1 MSKLEEK
8 TVEFENLS
16 KNYLRLEQNVKF
28 KDEEILEIGLSS
40 NSLEKNYEDLRHGL
54 RDRENEIKEK
64 KNKIKDYE
72 KRIEILEKENSK
84 MAKVFHA
91 KLQEIEDIKGRASP
105 INEIE
110 ELRNSNDTFKKINM
124 VIIFTFFFFCE
135 FTSFFFLYRL
145 SFFFKHYGIPINF

>member
-72 KRIEILEKENSK
+72 KRIEKKEFYDFLDS
-84 MAKVFHA
+84 
-91 KLQEIEDIKGRASP
+91 
-105 INEIE
+105 
-110 ELRNSNDTFKKINM
+110 
-124 VIIFTFFFFCE
+124 IFQQ
-135 FTSFFFLYRL
+135 
-145 SFFFKHYGIPINF
+145 N